1 MNIKELTLYS
11 NNLQEQKRFYTE
23 TLGFNL
29 LIDSKDRLSVEI
41 GKSILTF
48 EHTDED
54 VKQYHFAFNIPSNAE
69 HQALS
74 WLKERVDIIKD
85 DNSEIQYFDFWDAY
99 AIYFYDADNNI
110 AEFIA
115 RRTLNHESFEE
126 FTEKSVL
133 NICEIGTPTSD
144 LNNVRETLLTEV
156 KLSQYSGHE
165 TRFCSIGN
173 ENGLFICLNKEIKD
187 FWYPTNEKT
196 FSSDY
201 KISFENESNTFEGE
215 FKNDKLTVDRL

>member
-48 EHTDED
+48 EHTDEE

-144 LNNVRETLLTEV
+144 LYNVRETLLTEV
-156 KLSQYSGHE
+156 KLSQYSGDA

-215 FKNDKLTVDRL
+215 FKNDTLTVDRL